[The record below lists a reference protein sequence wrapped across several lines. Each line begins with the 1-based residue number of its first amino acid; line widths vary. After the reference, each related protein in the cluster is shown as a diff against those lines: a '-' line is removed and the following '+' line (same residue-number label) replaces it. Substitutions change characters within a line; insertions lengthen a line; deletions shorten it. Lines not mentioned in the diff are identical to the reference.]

1 MQYGTV
7 TKENDVQLNKKQ
19 IKALENVVAYTYED
33 EEKHYD
39 ENGQERDHI
48 FVSILILNDALKS
61 RHIRNY

>member
-39 ENGQERDHI
+39 ENGQARDHI